1 MGVADTLLVGMVI
14 LLGLC
19 GVLAPGVPGSWL
31 VWAAIMWWALQDPRP
46 VAWWLLVGTTVAL
59 FLSQVVRWALPPRR
73 LRASGVTRR
82 MGVWAGAGALLGFF
96 LIPVVGA
103 IPGFMAGIYLEERRR
118 LGRHAEARA
127 ALRTAM
133 RSGGSSVL
141 AELFTCL
148 LIAGAWLGVVI
159 WG

>member
-1 MGVADTLLVGMVI
+1 MGVWDLLLVGLVL

-19 GVLAPGVPGSWL
+19 GVLVPGVPGSWL
-31 VWAAIMWWALQDPRP
+31 VWAAVLWWALKDPQP
-46 VAWWLLVGTTVAL
+46 VAWGVLVGATIALLVC
-59 FLSQVVRWALPPRR
+59 QVVRWMLPPRR
-73 LRASGVTRR
+73 LRASGATPR
-82 MGVWAGAGALLGFF
+82 MAVYAGTGALLGFV
-96 LIPVVGA
+96 LIPVLGA
-103 IPGFMAGIYLEERRR
+103 IPGFMGGIYVGERLR
-118 LGRHAEARA
+118 LGGHGEARA

-148 LIAGAWLGVVI
+148 LIAGAWLGAVI

>member
-1 MGVADTLLVGMVI
+1 MGVWDLLLVGLVL

-19 GVLAPGVPGSWL
+19 GVLVPGVPGSWL
-31 VWAAIMWWALQDPRP
+31 VWAAVLWWALKDPQP
-46 VAWWLLVGTTVAL
+46 VAWGVLVGATIALLVC
-59 FLSQVVRWALPPRR
+59 QVVRWMLPPRR
-73 LRASGVTRR
+73 LRASGATPR
-82 MGVWAGAGALLGFF
+82 MGVYAGTGALLGFV
-96 LIPVVGA
+96 LVPVLGA
-103 IPGFMAGIYLEERRR
+103 IPGFMGGIYVGERLR
-118 LGRHAEARA
+118 LGGHGEARA

-148 LIAGAWLGVVI
+148 LITGAWLGAVI

>member
-1 MGVADTLLVGMVI
+1 MGVADLLLVGMVI

-31 VWAAIMWWALQDPRP
+31 VWAAIMWWALKDPRP

-59 FLSQVVRWALPPRR
+59 FLSQVVRWSLPPRR
-73 LRASGVTRR
+73 LRASGATRR
-82 MGVWAGAGALLGFF
+82 MSVCAGAGALLGFV

-148 LIAGAWLGVVI
+148 LVAAAWLGVVL
-159 WG
+159 WA